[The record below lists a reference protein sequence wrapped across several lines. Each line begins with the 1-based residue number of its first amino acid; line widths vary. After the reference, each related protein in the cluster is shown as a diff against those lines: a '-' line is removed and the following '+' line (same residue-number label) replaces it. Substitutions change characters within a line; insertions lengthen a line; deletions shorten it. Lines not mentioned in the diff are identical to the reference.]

1 MSGTKTAAA
10 NVAADV
16 TGDVIDTDYETDY
29 EAGQDNINPF
39 GLEMHN
45 PVFFISAALTI
56 TFVLLTLMFPESA
69 KVGLEASKAWTLENF
84 DWFFVIASNIVLL
97 FCVSVAASPLGK
109 IRLGGSDAKTEF
121 GTASWIAM
129 LFSAGVGIGMVF
141 YGSAEPMAYYT
152 DWGGT
157 PLNVE
162 PRTPEAM
169 RLALAATVFHW
180 GLTPWAIYAVIGLA
194 LAFFAFNKGLPLTI
208 RSAFY
213 PILGDRIWGWPG
225 HCIDILAVIATMFG
239 LATSLGLGAQ
249 QAATGLS
256 FLFGVEVTLTSQLLL
271 IGVITAL
278 AVVSVV
284 RGMDGGVKLL
294 SNINMVLAASLLAFV
309 FIAGPTMAIFTG
321 FGTTIASYAEYAIPL
336 SDWTGRE
343 DKAWYHGWTIFYWA
357 WWVSWSP
364 FVGMF
369 IARISKGRTIREFL
383 TVVLIV
389 PVIVAI
395 IWFTTFGVTAI
406 EQVKDGIGQLPA
418 GITEA
423 PLVLFQMLENM
434 PFPYIASSL
443 AIVLL
448 IVFFVTSSDSG
459 SLVIDAITAG
469 GRTDAPVA
477 QRIFWAV
484 LQGLVAAALLVGGG
498 AAALG
503 TMQAGTIASGLPF
516 TLVLLVCCYSLFK
529 GLMSE
534 YRLLKTENTAY

>member
-1 MSGTKTAAA
+1 MSRTDAATA
-10 NVAADV
+10 NVTADIGA
-16 TGDVIDTDYETDY
+16 TEYQTDYQ
-29 EAGQDNINPF
+29 AGQDNVNPF

-56 TFVLLTLMFPESA
+56 AFVILTLLFPESA
-69 KVGLEASKAWTLENF
+69 NSGLEATKAWTLQYF
-84 DWFFVIASNIVLL
+84 DWFFVISSNIVLL
-97 FCVSVAASPLGK
+97 FCVAIAASPLGK
-109 IRLGGSDAKTEF
+109 IRLGGAEAKVEF
-121 GTASWIAM
+121 GTLSWIAM
-129 LFSAGVGIGMVF
+129 LFSAGIGIGMVF

-162 PRTPEAM
+162 PRTPEAQ
-169 RLALAATVFHW
+169 RLALGATVFHW

-213 PILGDRIWGWPG
+213 PLLGERIWGWPG
-225 HCIDILAVIATMFG
+225 HFVDILAVIATLFG
-239 LATSLGLGAQ
+239 LATSLGFGAQ

-256 FLFGVEVTLTSQLLL
+256 FLFGVEASLMAQLLL
-271 IGVITAL
+271 IAVITGL
-278 AVVSVV
+278 AIVSVV
-284 RGMDGGVKLL
+284 RGMNGGIKLL
-294 SNINMVLAASLLAFV
+294 SNINMVLAACLLAFV
-309 FIAGPTMAIFTG
+309 FIAGPSLAILTG
-321 FGTTIASYAEYAIPL
+321 FGTAMLSYAEYAIPL
-336 SDWTGRE
+336 SDWTSRE
-343 DKAWYHGWTIFYWA
+343 DKGWYHGWTIFYWA

-383 TVVLIV
+383 SVVLIV

-406 EQVKDGIGQLPA
+406 EQVKAGIGQLPG

-434 PFPYIASSL
+434 PFPYLASSL
-443 AIVLL
+443 AILLL

-477 QRIFWAV
+477 QRIFWAI
-484 LQGLVAAALLVGGG
+484 LQGLVAAALLIGGG
-498 AAALG
+498 AGALG
-503 TMQAGTIASGLPF
+503 AMQAGTIASGLPF

-534 YRLLKTENTAY
+534 FAQNKKQ

>member
-1 MSGTKTAAA
+1 MSGTKTAAT
-10 NVAADV
+10 NVTA
-16 TGDVIDTDYETDY
+16 DVIDTDYETDY
-29 EAGQDNINPF
+29 EAGQDNINRF

-45 PVFFISAALTI
+45 PVFFISAALII
-56 TFVLLTLMFPESA
+56 TFVLLTLMFPETA
-69 KVGLEASKAWTLENF
+69 KTGLEATKAWTLEYF

-97 FCVSVAASPLGK
+97 FCVTVAASPLGK
-109 IRLGGSDAKTEF
+109 IRLGGPDATTEF

-162 PRTPEAM
+162 SRTPEAM
-169 RLALAATVFHW
+169 RLALGATVFHW

-225 HCIDILAVIATMFG
+225 HFIDILAVIATMFG
-239 LATSLGLGAQ
+239 LATSLGLGAM

-256 FLFGVEVTLTSQLLL
+256 FLFGGEVTLTSQLLL
-271 IGVITAL
+271 IAGITAL
-278 AVVSVV
+278 AIVSVV
-284 RGMDGGVKLL
+284 RGMDGGIKLL
-294 SNINMVLAASLLAFV
+294 SNINMALAASLLAFV
-309 FIAGPTMAIFTG
+309 FITGPTMAIFSG
-321 FGTTIASYAEYAIPL
+321 FGTTIASYAEYAVPL

-369 IARISKGRTIREFL
+369 IARISKGRTIRQFL

-418 GITEA
+418 GISEA

-434 PFPYIASSL
+434 PMPYIASSL
-443 AIVLL
+443 AIILL

-477 QRIFWAV
+477 QRIFWAI
-484 LQGLVAAALLVGGG
+484 LQGMVAAALLIGGG
-498 AAALG
+498 AGALG
-503 TMQAGTIASGLPF
+503 AMQAGTIASGLPF

-534 YRLLKTENTAY
+534 YSILKAERGSD

>member
-1 MSGTKTAAA
+1 MSGTETATANAA
-10 NVAADV
+10 V
-16 TGDVIDTDYETDY
+16 DVIEINYETDY
-29 EAGQDNINPF
+29 EAGQDNVNPF

-45 PVFFISAALTI
+45 PVFFVSAALTI
-56 TFVLLTLMFPESA
+56 AFVVLTLSFPETA
-69 KVGLEASKAWTLENF
+69 KTGLEATKAWTLEYF
-84 DWFFVIASNIVLL
+84 DWFFVIASNFVLL
-97 FCVSVAASPLGK
+97 FCVAVALSPLGK
-109 IRLGGSDAKTEF
+109 IRLGGSEAKTEF

-129 LFSAGVGIGMVF
+129 LFSAGIGIGMVF
-141 YGSAEPMAYYT
+141 YGSAEPVAYYT

-157 PLNVE
+157 PLNME

-169 RLALAATVFHW
+169 RLALGATVFHW

-213 PILGDRIWGWPG
+213 PLLGERIWGWPG
-225 HCIDILAVIATMFG
+225 HFIDILAVIATMFG

-256 FLFGVEVTLTSQLLL
+256 FLFGIEANLTSQLLL
-271 IGVITAL
+271 IAVITGL
-278 AVVSVV
+278 AIVSVV
-284 RGMDGGVKLL
+284 RGMDGGIKLL
-294 SNINMVLAASLLAFV
+294 SNINMVLAAALLAFV
-309 FIAGPTMAIFTG
+309 FVAGPTLKIFTG
-321 FGTTIASYAEYAIPL
+321 FGTAIASYAEYAIPL
-336 SDWTGRE
+336 SDWTSRE

-369 IARISKGRTIREFL
+369 IARISRGRTIREFL
-383 TVVLIV
+383 AVVLIV

-406 EQVKDGIGQLPA
+406 EQIKDGIGQLPA
-418 GITEA
+418 GISEA

-434 PFPYIASSL
+434 PIPYIASSL
-443 AIVLL
+443 AIILL

-469 GRTDAPVA
+469 GKTDAHVS
-477 QRIFWAV
+477 QRIFWAI

-498 AAALG
+498 ASALG
-503 TMQAGTIASGLPF
+503 AMQAGTIASGLPF

-534 YRLLKTENTAY
+534 YAILKTRSGAV

>member
-1 MSGTKTAAA
+1 MSGTKTATASA
-10 NVAADV
+10 TADV
-16 TGDVIDTDYETDY
+16 SGKMIDGDYQTDY
-29 EAGQDNINPF
+29 EAGQDNVNPF

-45 PVFFISAALTI
+45 PVFFISAALTM
-56 TFVLLTLMFPESA
+56 TFVVLALAFPETA
-69 KVGLEASKAWTLENF
+69 NTGLEATKAWTLEHF
-84 DWFFVIASNIVLL
+84 DWFFVIASNFVLL
-97 FCVSVAASPLGK
+97 FCVAVAISPLGK

-129 LFSAGVGIGMVF
+129 LFSAGIGIGMVF
-141 YGSAEPMAYYT
+141 YGSAEPVAYYT
-152 DWGGT
+152 NWGGT

-169 RLALAATVFHW
+169 NLALGATVFHW

-213 PILGDRIWGWPG
+213 PLLGERIWGWPG
-225 HCIDILAVIATMFG
+225 HLIDILAVIATIFG

-256 FLFGVEVTLTSQLLL
+256 FLFGIEANLTSQLLL
-271 IGVITAL
+271 IAVITGL
-278 AVVSVV
+278 ATVSVV
-284 RGMDGGVKLL
+284 RGMDGGIKLL

-309 FIAGPTMAIFTG
+309 FVAGPTLQIMSG
-321 FGTTIASYAEYAIPL
+321 FGAAIASYAEYAVPL

-369 IARISKGRTIREFL
+369 IARISKGRSIREFL
-383 TVVLIV
+383 TVVLVV

-406 EQVKDGIGQLPA
+406 EQIKDGIGQLPA
-418 GITEA
+418 GISEA

-443 AIVLL
+443 AIILL

-477 QRIFWAV
+477 QRIFWAI
-484 LQGLVAAALLVGGG
+484 LQGLAAAALLVGGG
-498 AAALG
+498 AGALG
-503 TMQAGTIASGLPF
+503 AMQAGTIASGLPF

-534 YRLLKTENTAY
+534 YSMLKTQSGAV

>member
-1 MSGTKTAAA
+1 MSGTETAATEMIA
-10 NVAADV
+10 
-16 TGDVIDTDYETDY
+16 DVIDTDYATDY
-29 EAGQDNINPF
+29 EAGQDNVNPF

-45 PVFFISAALTI
+45 PVFFISAALI
-56 TFVLLTLMFPESA
+56 IAFVLLTLTFPEVA
-69 KVGLEASKAWTLENF
+69 NTGLEATKAWTLDHF
-84 DWFFVIASNIVLL
+84 DWFFVLSSNFVLL
-97 FCVSVAASPLGK
+97 FCIAIAASPLGK

-121 GTASWIAM
+121 GTLSWIAM
-129 LFSAGVGIGMVF
+129 LFSAGIGIGMVF

-169 RLALAATVFHW
+169 RMALGATVFHW

-213 PILGDRIWGWPG
+213 PLLGERIWGWPG
-225 HCIDILAVIATMFG
+225 HFIDILAVIATIFG
-239 LATSLGLGAQ
+239 LATSLGFGAQ

-256 FLFGVEVTLTSQLLL
+256 FLFGIEATMAAQLLL
-271 IGVITAL
+271 IAIITGL
-278 AVVSVV
+278 AIISVV
-284 RGMDGGVKLL
+284 RGMDGGIKLL
-294 SNINMVLAASLLAFV
+294 SNINMLLAASLLAFV
-309 FIAGPTMAIFTG
+309 FIAGPTMAIFSG
-321 FGTTIASYAEYAIPL
+321 FGTAIASYAEYAIPL

-369 IARISKGRTIREFL
+369 IARISKGRTIRQFL
-383 TVVLIV
+383 AVVLIV

-406 EQVKDGIGQLPA
+406 EQVKAGIGQLPA

-423 PLVLFQMLENM
+423 PLVLFQMLENLPM
-434 PFPYIASSL
+434 PYIASSL

-469 GRTDAPVA
+469 GRTDAPVS
-477 QRIFWAV
+477 QRIFWAI
-484 LQGLVAAALLVGGG
+484 LQGMVAAALLVGGG
-498 AAALG
+498 AGALG
-503 TMQAGTIASGLPF
+503 AMQAGTIASGLPF

-534 YRLLKTENTAY
+534 HSIIKSGQAAD

>member
-1 MSGTKTAAA
+1 MSGTKTAI
-10 NVAADV
+10 ADI
-16 TGDVIDTDYETDY
+16 TADVIDTDYETDY
-29 EAGQDNINPF
+29 EAGQDNVNPF

-45 PVFFISAALTI
+45 PVFFISAALI
-56 TFVLLTLMFPESA
+56 IAFVLLTLTFPTIA
-69 KVGLEASKAWTLENF
+69 NTGLEATKAWTLNYF
-84 DWFFVIASNIVLL
+84 DWFFVLSSNFVLL
-97 FCVSVAASPLGK
+97 FCVAVAVSPLGK
-109 IRLGGSDAKTEF
+109 IRLGGTDAKPEF

-129 LFSAGVGIGMVF
+129 LFSAGIGIGMVF
-141 YGSAEPMAYYT
+141 YGSAEPVAYYT

-169 RLALAATVFHW
+169 RLALGATVFHW

-213 PILGDRIWGWPG
+213 PLLGERIWGWPG
-225 HCIDILAVIATMFG
+225 HFIDILAVIATMFG
-239 LATSLGLGAQ
+239 LATSLGFGAQ

-256 FLFGVEVTLTSQLLL
+256 FLFGIEATLTSQLLL
-271 IGVITAL
+271 ICVITCL
-278 AVVSVV
+278 AIVSVV
-284 RGMDGGVKLL
+284 RGMDGGIKLL
-294 SNINMVLAASLLAFV
+294 SNINMVLAAALLAFV
-309 FIAGPTMAIFTG
+309 FVTGPTLAIFAG
-321 FGTTIASYAEYAIPL
+321 FGTAIASYAEYAIPL
-336 SDWTGRE
+336 SDWTARE

-369 IARISKGRTIREFL
+369 IARISKGRTIRQFL
-383 TVVLIV
+383 AVVLIV

-418 GITEA
+418 GISEA

-434 PFPYIASSL
+434 PIPYIASSL
-443 AIVLL
+443 AIILL

-469 GRTDAPVA
+469 GRTDAPVS
-477 QRIFWAV
+477 QRIFWAI
-484 LQGLVAAALLVGGG
+484 LQGMVAAALLVGGG
-498 AAALG
+498 AGALG
-503 TMQAGTIASGLPF
+503 AMQAGTIASGLPF
-516 TLVLLVCCYSLFK
+516 TFVLLVCCYSLFK

-534 YRLLKTENTAY
+534 HMILRAGRAAG

>member
-1 MSGTKTAAA
+1 MSGTETAATEMIA
-10 NVAADV
+10 
-16 TGDVIDTDYETDY
+16 DVIDTDYATDY
-29 EAGQDNINPF
+29 EAGQDNVNPF

-45 PVFFISAALTI
+45 PVFFISAALI
-56 TFVLLTLMFPESA
+56 IAFVLLTLTFPDVA
-69 KVGLEASKAWTLENF
+69 NTGLEATKAWTLDHF
-84 DWFFVIASNIVLL
+84 DWFFVLSSNFVLL
-97 FCVSVAASPLGK
+97 FCIAIAASPLGK
-109 IRLGGSDAKTEF
+109 IRLGGTDAKTEF

-129 LFSAGVGIGMVF
+129 LFSAGIGIGMVF

-169 RLALAATVFHW
+169 RMALGATVFHW

-213 PILGDRIWGWPG
+213 PLLGERIWGWPG
-225 HCIDILAVIATMFG
+225 HFIDILAVIATMFG
-239 LATSLGLGAQ
+239 LATSLGFGAQ

-256 FLFGVEVTLTSQLLL
+256 FLFGIEATMASQLLL
-271 IGVITAL
+271 IAVITGL
-278 AVVSVV
+278 AIVSVV
-284 RGMDGGVKLL
+284 RGMDGGIKLL
-294 SNINMVLAASLLAFV
+294 SNINMVLAAALLAFV
-309 FIAGPTMAIFTG
+309 FIAGPTMAIFSG
-321 FGTTIASYAEYAIPL
+321 FGTAIASYAEYAIPL

-369 IARISKGRTIREFL
+369 IARISKGRTIRQFL
-383 TVVLIV
+383 AVVLIV

-406 EQVKDGIGQLPA
+406 EQVKAGIGQLPA

-423 PLVLFQMLENM
+423 PLVLFQMLENLPM
-434 PFPYIASSL
+434 PYIASSL

-469 GRTDAPVA
+469 GRTDAPVS
-477 QRIFWAV
+477 QRIFWAI
-484 LQGLVAAALLVGGG
+484 LQGMVAAALLVGGG
-498 AAALG
+498 AGALG
-503 TMQAGTIASGLPF
+503 AMQAGTIASGLPF

-534 YRLLKTENTAY
+534 YTAMKSGHAAD

>member
-1 MSGTKTAAA
+1 VSETNTISETSV
-10 NVAADV
+10 N
-16 TGDVIDTDYETDY
+16 GDYQTDY
-29 EAGQDNINPF
+29 EAGQDNVNPF

-45 PVFFISAALTI
+45 PVFFISALLI
-56 TFVLLTLMFPESA
+56 IVFVLSTLIFPELSRDWF
-69 KVGLEASKAWTLENF
+69 EATKAWTLEHF
-84 DWFFVIASNIVLL
+84 DWFFVIATNIVLL
-97 FCVSVAASPLGK
+97 FCVGVALSPLGK
-109 IRLGGSDAKTEF
+109 IRLGGADAKHEF
-121 GTASWIAM
+121 GTVSWIAM
-129 LFSAGVGIGMVF
+129 LFSAGIGIGMVF

-162 PRTPEAM
+162 ARTPEAES
-169 RLALAATVFHW
+169 LALGATIFHW
-180 GLTPWAIYAVIGLA
+180 GLTPWAVYAVIGLA

-213 PILGDRIWGWPG
+213 PILGERIWGWPG
-225 HCIDILAVIATMFG
+225 HLVDILAVIATLFG
-239 LATSLGLGAQ
+239 LATSLGFGAQ

-256 FLFGVEVTLTSQLLL
+256 FLFGVEATLTSQLLL
-271 IGVITAL
+271 IAVITSL
-278 AVVSVV
+278 AIISVV

-294 SNINMVLAASLLAFV
+294 SNINMVLAATLLAFV
-309 FIAGPTMAIFTG
+309 FIAGPTLKIFAG
-321 FGTTIASYAEYAIPL
+321 FGNTFISYVEYAVPL
-336 SDWTGRE
+336 SNWIGRE
-343 DKAWYHGWTIFYWA
+343 DKEWYHGWTIFYWA

-389 PVIVAI
+389 PVVVAI
-395 IWFTTFGVTAI
+395 IWFTTFGVAAM
-406 EQVKDGIGQLPA
+406 EQVKAGIGQLPN
-418 GITEA
+418 GISEA

-443 AIVLL
+443 AIILL

-469 GRTDAPVA
+469 GRTDAPVS
-477 QRIFWAV
+477 QRIFWAI
-484 LQGLVAAALLVGGG
+484 LQGMVAAALLVGGG
-498 AAALG
+498 AGALG
-503 TMQAGTIASGLPF
+503 AMQAGTIASGLPF
-516 TLVLLVCCYSLFK
+516 TFVLLVCCYSLFK

-534 YRLLKTENTAY
+534 YHMLKAEAST

>member
-1 MSGTKTAAA
+1 MSGTETAAA
-10 NVAADV
+10 DITA
-16 TGDVIDTDYETDY
+16 DVIDTDYETDY
-29 EAGQDNINPF
+29 EAGQDNVNPF

-56 TFVLLTLMFPESA
+56 AFVLLTLIFPEKA
-69 KVGLEASKAWTLENF
+69 NTGLEATKAWTLEHF
-84 DWFFVIASNIVLL
+84 DWFFVIASNFVLL
-97 FCVSVAASPLGK
+97 FCVAVAISPLGK
-109 IRLGGSDAKTEF
+109 IRLGGPDAKAEF

-129 LFSAGVGIGMVF
+129 LFSAGIGIGMVF
-141 YGSAEPMAYYT
+141 YGSAEPVAYYT

-162 PRTPEAM
+162 SRTPEAM
-169 RLALAATVFHW
+169 RLALGATVFHW

-213 PILGDRIWGWPG
+213 PLLGERIWGWPG
-225 HCIDILAVIATMFG
+225 HLIDILAVIATLFG

-249 QAATGLS
+249 QAATGIS
-256 FLFGVEVTLTSQLLL
+256 FLFGIEASLTSQLLL
-271 IGVITAL
+271 IAVITIL
-278 AVVSVV
+278 AIISVI
-284 RGMDGGVKLL
+284 RGMDGGIKLL
-294 SNINMVLAASLLAFV
+294 SNINMVLAAALLAFV
-309 FIAGPTMAIFTG
+309 FTAGPTLKIFSG
-321 FGTTIASYAEYAIPL
+321 FGTAIASYAEYAIPL
-336 SDWTGRE
+336 SDWTARE

-369 IARISKGRTIREFL
+369 IARISRGRTIRQFL
-383 TVVLIV
+383 TIVLVV

-395 IWFTTFGVTAI
+395 IWFTTFGVAAI
-406 EQVKDGIGQLPA
+406 EQIKNGIGQLPA
-418 GITEA
+418 GISEA

-434 PFPYIASSL
+434 PMPYIASSL
-443 AIVLL
+443 AIILL

-477 QRIFWAV
+477 QRIFWAT
-484 LQGLVAAALLVGGG
+484 LQGMVAAALLVGGG
-498 AAALG
+498 ASALG
-503 TMQAGTIASGLPF
+503 AMQAGTIASGLPF

-534 YRLLKTENTAY
+534 HMLLKAERVAT

>member
-1 MSGTKTAAA
+1 MSGTKTAA
-10 NVAADV
+10 NITADV
-16 TGDVIDTDYETDY
+16 SEKLIGGDYQTDY
-29 EAGQDNINPF
+29 EAGQDNVNPF

-45 PVFFISAALTI
+45 PVFFISAVLTM
-56 TFVLLTLMFPESA
+56 TFVILTLAFPETA
-69 KVGLEASKAWTLENF
+69 NTGLEATKAWTLEHF
-84 DWFFVIASNIVLL
+84 DWFFVIASNFVLL
-97 FCVSVAASPLGK
+97 FCVAVAISPLGK
-109 IRLGGSDAKTEF
+109 IRLGGADAKTEF

-129 LFSAGVGIGMVF
+129 LFSAGIGIGMVF
-141 YGSAEPMAYYT
+141 YGSAEPVAYYT
-152 DWGGT
+152 SWGGT

-169 RLALAATVFHW
+169 SLALGATVFHW

-213 PILGDRIWGWPG
+213 PLLGERIWGWPG
-225 HCIDILAVIATMFG
+225 HLIDILAVIATIFG

-256 FLFGVEVTLTSQLLL
+256 FLFGIEANLTSQLLL
-271 IGVITAL
+271 IAVITGL
-278 AVVSVV
+278 ATVSVV
-284 RGMDGGVKLL
+284 RGMDGGIKLL

-309 FIAGPTMAIFTG
+309 FIAGPTLQIISG
-321 FGTTIASYAEYAIPL
+321 FGTAIVSYAEYAVPL

-383 TVVLIV
+383 TVVLVV

-406 EQVKDGIGQLPA
+406 EQIKDGIGQLPA
-418 GITEA
+418 GISEA

-443 AIVLL
+443 AIILL

-459 SLVIDAITAG
+459 SLVVDAITAG
-469 GRTDAPVA
+469 GRTDAPVT
-477 QRIFWAV
+477 QRIFWAI
-484 LQGLVAAALLVGGG
+484 LQGLAAAALLVGGG
-498 AAALG
+498 AGALG
-503 TMQAGTIASGLPF
+503 AMQAGTIASGLPF

-534 YRLLKTENTAY
+534 YSVLKTQRVAV